1 MYNTH
6 FNRTILRSANY
17 IQLLPQSQLRQRIF
31 PCASLQSIPSLHLLS
46 PRSPCLLWAVSF
58 SRLEPAYTLASG
70 FFHSSCGIGFSFLM
84 FRQYLLN
91 NLFFHWLLA
100 TWAVLLFNKLPN
112 YQWTC
117 APLSAKGA
125 IINGC
130 TFPDIGIPV
139 VGPLSVKFY
148 LASLA
153 ADRGLNSKS
162 NYRIQISSS
171 DLPQIEIIAQFSSLS
186 GNWF

>member
-17 IQLLPQSQLRQRIF
+17 IQLLPQPQLRQRIF
-31 PCASLQSIPSLHLLS
+31 PCASLQSSLHLH

-70 FFHSSCGIGFSFLM
+70 FLHSSCGIGFSFLV
-84 FRQYLLN
+84 FSQYLLN
-91 NLFFHWLLA
+91 NLFFRWLLA
-100 TWAVLLFNKLPN
+100 TWAVLLFKKLSN
-112 YQWTC
+112 YQWALPAT
-117 APLSAKGA
+117 GV

-130 TFPDIGIPV
+130 TFPDTGIPV

-148 LASLA
+148 LC
-153 ADRGLNSKS
+153 
-162 NYRIQISSS
+162 
-171 DLPQIEIIAQFSSLS
+171 LS
-186 GNWF
+186 GSR